1 MMHTHKLKLIALA
14 ASLQGAVGIG
24 DDSLKNA
31 ITNDIK
37 QYIHFEAPG
46 LQYVAVSPDR
56 VIFEFAEGWADI
68 QAKRRM
74 SSSTTLMAY
83 SMTKPFTS
91 IAILQLVEHKKVRLD
106 DDVDRYLPNTA
117 YHGHGVTVRQLLNHT
132 SGTPNPIPLRWVH
145 LAAEDA
151 SFDESA
157 ALAKVLQENP
167 DLRFEP
173 GRKHAYSNIGYWLLG
188 KVVEQITG
196 QPYQAYVRENI
207 LNPLQISEQ
216 EIAFTI
222 PDESHH
228 ANGYL
233 KKYSLLNL
241 VKRIV
246 IDPKFI
252 GSYEGNWLR
261 VNNHFLN
268 GPSFGGLIGSARGF
282 SRFLQD
288 QLSIN
293 SVLFGKEIKSLIE
306 TRQTNSAGQSIP
318 MTLGWHVGESQGIT
332 FLYKEGGG
340 GGFHSEMRIYP
351 RHGIATIVM
360 ANSTNF
366 NSTRFLNRID
376 PAFFESRS

>member
-1 MMHTHKLKLIALA
+1 MHTHKLKLIALA